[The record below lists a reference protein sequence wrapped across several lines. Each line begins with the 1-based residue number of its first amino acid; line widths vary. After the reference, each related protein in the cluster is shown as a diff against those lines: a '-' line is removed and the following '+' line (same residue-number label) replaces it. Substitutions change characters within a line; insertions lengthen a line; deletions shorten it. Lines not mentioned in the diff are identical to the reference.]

1 MGLLGK
7 RLLAAAAAGAMM
19 LPLWSCGGKYT
30 GERVTYDSAAYSFT
44 VDDGLKI
51 DGEPYEYEN
60 EAATSYSFTGKLFK
74 ELEINS
80 GQVHQLTAV
89 STEKDN
95 AESLKKNDD
104 AQDVSWEEIK
114 DASYPCAAL
123 HYKDPSYDE
132 DEGQWVSEYLI
143 TCQATAFTVSA
154 RYTDK
159 NKKAAR
165 AELERIVKSASYTSD
180 FMLPTNE
187 QDYTCQLFNFH
198 YGPQWMIE
206 RDRGEDLA
214 NSVMVDIKF
223 CIAETDD
230 PDQYLFP
237 NAGVRVINNGG
248 TENASDLAGAQYD
261 KNSQSSVLKDVK
273 LKNEEFFGLDAHIV
287 TYKMDTGDTP
297 LVGTTYY
304 MDLNDMVYVISKTVH
319 EGSERDEQDIYDLL
333 SGLTIFKLTEQELAQ
348 LNQSREDARYYDDTL
363 HGASYIVD
371 GRMENIATE
380 SDADQRAYYHDYGRD
395 LIIEVRKSP
404 LSAEETAQS
413 DSESEV
419 AYAEGEEDMDPA
431 DLNISTENVTV
442 GQYEMINLTYTEPEN
457 FSHSYDIT
465 VRSYYYERNGELWK
479 FQFTNSPDNQD
490 EMTDFIGQF
499 FDSLKFE

>member
-1 MGLLGK
+1 MGSLGRK
-7 RLLAAAAAGAMM
+7 IIALAAVGAML
-19 LPLWSCGGKYT
+19 LPLGSCGDKYT

-60 EAATSYSFTGKLFK
+60 EDATSYSFTGKLFK
-74 ELEINS
+74 ELGINS

-89 STEKDN
+89 PTEKEN
-95 AESLKKNDD
+95 AESMQEDETLE
-104 AQDVSWEEIK
+104 DVSWEEIK
-114 DASYPCAAL
+114 GTPYECAAS
-123 HYKDPSYDE
+123 HYRATDVDE
-132 DEGQWVSEYLI
+132 DEGQWFSEYLM
-143 TCQATAFTVSA
+143 TYQSRAFTISA

-165 AELERIVKSASYTSD
+165 AEMERIVKSASYTSD
-180 FMLPTNE
+180 FMLPTTE

-230 PDQYLFP
+230 PDQFLFP
-237 NAGVRVINNGG
+237 TAGVRVINNGG
-248 TENASDLAGAQYD
+248 TENAFDLAGKLYD
-261 KNSQSSVLKDVK
+261 KNSDSTVFKDVK
-273 LKNEEFFGLDAHIV
+273 LLNEEFFGLDAHIV

-297 LVGTTYY
+297 LVSTIYY

-348 LNQSREDARYYDDTL
+348 LNQSREDARYYEDTL

-413 DSESEV
+413 DSESEA

-431 DLNISTENVTV
+431 DLNISTEKVTV

-457 FSHSYDIT
+457 FSHSYDMT
-465 VRSYYYERNGELWK
+465 VRNYYYERNGELWK

>member
-1 MGLLGK
+1 
-7 RLLAAAAAGAMM
+7 M
-19 LPLWSCGGKYT
+19 LPLWSCGEKYN
-30 GERVTYDSAAYSFT
+30 GNRVTYDSTNYSFT
-44 VDDGLKI
+44 IDDGLKL
-51 DGEPYEYEN
+51 DYEPYEDENGNVDSYE
-60 EAATSYSFTGKLFK
+60 FKGKLFE
-74 ELEINS
+74 ELTVQGGYI
-80 GQVHQLTAV
+80 HQLTAV
-89 STEKDN
+89 ATEKENASTLEEDN
-95 AESLKKNDD
+95 ESVEN
-104 AQDVSWEEIK
+104 ASWEKIK
-114 DASYPCAAL
+114 DAPYECAAL
-123 HYKDPSYDE
+123 HYKNTSYSE
-132 DEGQWVSEYLI
+132 DEGQWISEYLM
-143 TCQATAFTVSA
+143 TYQSRSFTVSA
-154 RYTDK
+154 RYKDK

-165 AELERIVKSASYTSD
+165 AEMERIVKSASYTSD

-214 NSVMVDIKF
+214 NDVMVDLNF
-223 CIAETDD
+223 CYAETDD

-237 NAGVRVINNGG
+237 SAGVKVINNGG
-248 TENASDLAGAQYD
+248 TENAFDLAGKAYD
-261 KNSQSSVLKDVK
+261 KKSQSSVLKDVK

-287 TYKMDTGDTP
+287 TYTMDSADPP

-304 MDLNDMVYVISKTVH
+304 MDLNDMVYVIIKTVH

-333 SGLTIFKLTEQELAQ
+333 SGLTIFKLNEQELAQ

-404 LSAEETAQS
+404 LSAEETAQR
-413 DSESEV
+413 DSEDEI

-457 FSHSYDIT
+457 FSHSYDMT
-465 VRSYYYERNGELWK
+465 VRNYYYEHNGELWK

>member
-7 RLLAAAAAGAMM
+7 KLIALTAVGAML
-19 LPLWSCGGKYT
+19 LPLGSCGEKYT

-44 VDDGLKI
+44 VDEGLKI

-60 EAATSYSFTGKLFK
+60 EDTTSYSFTGKLFK
-74 ELEINS
+74 ELGINS

-89 STEKDN
+89 PTEKEN
-95 AESLKKNDD
+95 AESMQKDETLK
-104 AQDVSWEEIK
+104 DVSWEEIK
-114 DASYPCAAL
+114 GTPYECAAS
-123 HYKDPSYDE
+123 HYRATDVDE
-132 DEGQWVSEYLI
+132 DEGQWFSEYLI
-143 TCQATAFTVSA
+143 TYQSRAFTISA

-165 AELERIVKSASYTSD
+165 AEIERIMKSVSYTSD

-214 NSVMVDIKF
+214 NDVMVDLKF

-237 NAGVRVINNGG
+237 SAGVKVINNGG
-248 TENASDLAGAQYD
+248 TENAADLAGAQYD

-287 TYKMDTGDTP
+287 TYTMDSADPP

-333 SGLTIFKLTEQELAQ
+333 SGLTIFKLTEQEMAQ
-348 LNQSREDARYYDDTL
+348 INQSREEARYYDDTL
-363 HGASYIVD
+363 HGASFIVD
-371 GRMENIATE
+371 GRMKRSTVYDSDDEVKFSNYGSDLYIRVFQQALTPEEIANNDADREIRAAEDSEDMTPEDLKLTVENIALGE
-380 SDADQRAYYHDYGRD
+380 YD
-395 LIIEVRKSP
+395 LV
-404 LSAEETAQS
+404 L
-413 DSESEV
+413 
-419 AYAEGEEDMDPA
+419 
-431 DLNISTENVTV
+431 
-442 GQYEMINLTYTEPEN
+442 LTYTEPEN
-457 FSHSYDIT
+457 FSHSYDETI
-465 VRSYYYERNGELWK
+465 RRYYLEHDGEKWV
-479 FQFTNSPDNQD
+479 FEFTNSPDNED
-490 EMTDFIGQF
+490 EMTDFISEF
-499 FDSLKFE
+499 FFSLKFE